1 MKPRDQAKS
10 YDVWLQR
17 ERKRINTVS
26 NSPTTASNSRWI
38 LFASTRHRHL
48 QLQTFPD
55 AFAAQI
61 GSDRRFRFE
70 TFAEISGIRLVLY
83 LEKERERV
91 CVCQAEVTQQ
101 HKRTRARTRESL
113 DLNNRNLLV
122 HQNRLRWTQIVRV
135 RGSFSP
141 FSFFPQQNTLPL
153 IQSDVAALASCDHT
167 LTFLQTTIHGCP
179 DPNIN
184 INLHTEVDL
193 RGLAAVPRGMTTTN
207 KGNKA
212 LKVKRE
218 PGENGTS
225 LTDDE
230 LVSMSVRELNQHLRG
245 LSKEE
250 ILQLKQRRRTLKNR
264 GYAASCRVKRVTQK
278 EELERQKAELQ
289 QEVEKLASE
298 NASMKVELDALR
310 SKYEALQS
318 FARTVARGPVA
329 PVSNAATPVS
339 HRGHLASVIGPLVPG
354 KVALLPNNDAPD
366 DVLRS
371 LFQEEWLVVVMV
383 VVVTCDPICKSA
395 GGREGSRPLD
405 VFSLFPGP
413 RGTRIK
419 MFHFRL
425 KKNESTIFRVHF
437 SLLLLGFDVSVME
450 SYEDFIQRLYNSHYN
465 DDDDEDSQRPSSLIV
480 FHGARVLPPLLN
492 EQQREEMRRLRE
504 TAMSLMMMK
513 RRREEESHDS
523 FISDAERHTYKSDD
537 IISSAPL
544 TSTALDGQSANQ
556 LRASPED
563 ESQITVLFEG
573 IGWKTHRQNDT
584 PDDHSH
590 SRIMMMMSSGYV
602 TNDNTDVTCH
612 SSWIEGPAG
621 ALPIDTTQPTT
632 TGSDIIS
639 HAPVDGAFLEEEE
652 EEDVVLPSEN
662 VTELVNPPSDPDE
675 GPYRMSLQNLLKKS
689 QEYRRRQR
697 QLRSQAK
704 AAAEHSLSDKENEEL
719 LPKQT
724 CKTELRKAREKRKDH
739 QSLHDEDSAYID
751 SLPQATSTSLPVTAR
766 SLYVSKQKPVSVSR
780 SSSAAGK
787 RFTNIPTPK
796 FCLSPVRCTKKASRI
811 PGPVRKALR
820 ESEPSVPADANIL
833 DSSNNGGMMSAQT
846 EQIAQL
852 ELNLSSLKALISD
865 LESTL
870 TLSQTGSPND
880 SGIKQ
885 PSFNET
891 VQEEDCGISQ
901 ENSNSIQ
908 TISVIPIQTKTSRS
922 IVGVLTETANH
933 SERTNA
939 DEAECSLIGSS
950 YDVDAP
956 SSLWTQLTPETGGH
970 EGVSRV
976 KRRLLMNE
984 GEAFTPGRE
993 RSSTPRVMSSVLQSS
1008 AQTQE
1013 DRVTALME
1021 EERRRQQE
1029 LLQSLAV
1036 RYQFLRSV
1044 SFPCPSAGSRLEDT
1058 STSLLGSSVCTH
1070 AGLTDALHTS
1080 LDTQTFLLTFQRQ
1093 MGGRHD
1099 LMLQER
1105 VTLQLRA
1112 ARYELHEI
1120 FFSTSS
1126 CERMQMIRCDREL
1139 SRDRRLKPHDNKA
1152 KGFLSAATRKALERK
1167 KLVMLQRKSADRKKF
1182 SPSDVEKWNLVP
1194 KICRVS
1200 KKITAR

>member
-1 MKPRDQAKS
+1 
-10 YDVWLQR
+10 
-17 ERKRINTVS
+17 
-26 NSPTTASNSRWI
+26 
-38 LFASTRHRHL
+38 
-48 QLQTFPD
+48 
-55 AFAAQI
+55 
-61 GSDRRFRFE
+61 
-70 TFAEISGIRLVLY
+70 
-83 LEKERERV
+83 
-91 CVCQAEVTQQ
+91 
-101 HKRTRARTRESL
+101 
-113 DLNNRNLLV
+113 
-122 HQNRLRWTQIVRV
+122 
-135 RGSFSP
+135 
-141 FSFFPQQNTLPL
+141 
-153 IQSDVAALASCDHT
+153 
-167 LTFLQTTIHGCP
+167 
-179 DPNIN
+179 
-184 INLHTEVDL
+184 
-193 RGLAAVPRGMTTTN
+193 
-207 KGNKA
+207 
-212 LKVKRE
+212 
-218 PGENGTS
+218 
-225 LTDDE
+225 
-230 LVSMSVRELNQHLRG
+230 
-245 LSKEE
+245 
-250 ILQLKQRRRTLKNR
+250 
-264 GYAASCRVKRVTQK
+264 
-278 EELERQKAELQ
+278 
-289 QEVEKLASE
+289 
-298 NASMKVELDALR
+298 
-310 SKYEALQS
+310 
-318 FARTVARGPVA
+318 
-329 PVSNAATPVS
+329 
-339 HRGHLASVIGPLVPG
+339 
-354 KVALLPNNDAPD
+354 
-366 DVLRS
+366 
-371 LFQEEWLVVVMV
+371 
-383 VVVTCDPICKSA
+383 
-395 GGREGSRPLD
+395 
-405 VFSLFPGP
+405 
-413 RGTRIK
+413 
-419 MFHFRL
+419 
-425 KKNESTIFRVHF
+425 
-437 SLLLLGFDVSVME
+437 ME

-465 DDDDEDSQRPSSLIV
+465 DDDEDDDDDSQRPSSLIV

-492 EQQREEMRRLRE
+492 EQQRDEMRRLRE

-513 RRREEESHDS
+513 KRREEESHVS

-573 IGWKTHRQNDT
+573 IGYKTQRTNDA
-584 PDDHSH
+584 PDNHSH
-590 SRIMMMMSSGYV
+590 SRMMMMMSSGYV
-602 TNDNTDVTCH
+602 TNDNTDVTCD
-612 SSWIEGPAG
+612 SSWIEGDGGPAG
-621 ALPIDTTQPTT
+621 AVPLDTTQPTT

-639 HAPVDGAFLEEEE
+639 HAPVDGAFLE

-704 AAAEHSLSDKENEEL
+704 AKAAAEHSLSDKENEEL

-739 QSLHDEDSAYID
+739 QSLHDEDNAQID
-751 SLPQATSTSLPVTAR
+751 TLPQATSTALPVTAR
-766 SLYVSKQKPVSVSR
+766 SLYVSKQKPVSISR

-796 FCLSPVRCTKKASRI
+796 FCLSPMRCTKKASRI
-811 PGPVRKALR
+811 PGPVRKALS

-833 DSSNNGGMMSAQT
+833 GSSNNGGMMLAQT

-880 SGIKQ
+880 NGTKQ
-885 PSFNET
+885 PSMVTFNET

-901 ENSNSIQ
+901 ENPNS
-908 TISVIPIQTKTSRS
+908 IQTKTSHS

-933 SERTNA
+933 SERKNS
-939 DEAECSLIGSS
+939 DEAESSLIGSS

-970 EGVSRV
+970 ECVSRV

-984 GEAFTPGRE
+984 GEVFTPGRE

-1013 DRVTALME
+1013 DQVTALME
-1021 EERRRQQE
+1021 EECRRQQE

-1080 LDTQTFLLTFQRQ
+1080 RCCLSLVASCRPLLAALARGFLTRRLLRTERVTRLIRTIKDTQTFLLTFQRQ
-1093 MGGRHD
+1093 TSIGGRHD
-1099 LMLQER
+1099 LMLQDR

-1126 CERMQMIRCDREL
+1126 CDRMQMIRCDREL
-1139 SRDRRLKPHDNKA
+1139 SRDRRLKPHDNKV

>member
-1 MKPRDQAKS
+1 
-10 YDVWLQR
+10 
-17 ERKRINTVS
+17 
-26 NSPTTASNSRWI
+26 
-38 LFASTRHRHL
+38 
-48 QLQTFPD
+48 
-55 AFAAQI
+55 
-61 GSDRRFRFE
+61 
-70 TFAEISGIRLVLY
+70 
-83 LEKERERV
+83 
-91 CVCQAEVTQQ
+91 
-101 HKRTRARTRESL
+101 
-113 DLNNRNLLV
+113 
-122 HQNRLRWTQIVRV
+122 
-135 RGSFSP
+135 
-141 FSFFPQQNTLPL
+141 
-153 IQSDVAALASCDHT
+153 
-167 LTFLQTTIHGCP
+167 
-179 DPNIN
+179 
-184 INLHTEVDL
+184 
-193 RGLAAVPRGMTTTN
+193 
-207 KGNKA
+207 
-212 LKVKRE
+212 
-218 PGENGTS
+218 
-225 LTDDE
+225 
-230 LVSMSVRELNQHLRG
+230 
-245 LSKEE
+245 
-250 ILQLKQRRRTLKNR
+250 
-264 GYAASCRVKRVTQK
+264 
-278 EELERQKAELQ
+278 
-289 QEVEKLASE
+289 
-298 NASMKVELDALR
+298 
-310 SKYEALQS
+310 
-318 FARTVARGPVA
+318 
-329 PVSNAATPVS
+329 
-339 HRGHLASVIGPLVPG
+339 
-354 KVALLPNNDAPD
+354 
-366 DVLRS
+366 
-371 LFQEEWLVVVMV
+371 
-383 VVVTCDPICKSA
+383 
-395 GGREGSRPLD
+395 
-405 VFSLFPGP
+405 
-413 RGTRIK
+413 
-419 MFHFRL
+419 
-425 KKNESTIFRVHF
+425 
-437 SLLLLGFDVSVME
+437 ME

-465 DDDDEDSQRPSSLIV
+465 DDDEDDDDDSQRPSSLIV

-492 EQQREEMRRLRE
+492 EQQRDEMRRLRE
-504 TAMSLMMMK
+504 TAMSLMMK
-513 RRREEESHDS
+513 KKRREEESHVS
-523 FISDAERHTYKSDD
+523 FISDVERHTYKSDD

-573 IGWKTHRQNDT
+573 IGYKTQRTNDA

-590 SRIMMMMSSGYV
+590 SRMMMMSSGYV
-602 TNDNTDVTCH
+602 TNDNTDVTCD
-612 SSWIEGPAG
+612 SSWIEGDGGPAG
-621 ALPIDTTQPTT
+621 AVPLDTTQPTT
-632 TGSDIIS
+632 TGCDIIS
-639 HAPVDGAFLEEEE
+639 HAPVDGAFLE

-704 AAAEHSLSDKENEEL
+704 AKAAAEHSLSDKENEEL

-739 QSLHDEDSAYID
+739 QSLHDEDNAQID
-751 SLPQATSTSLPVTAR
+751 TLPQATSTALPATAR

-811 PGPVRKALR
+811 PGPVRKALS
-820 ESEPSVPADANIL
+820 ESEPSAPADANIL
-833 DSSNNGGMMSAQT
+833 GSSNNVGMMSAQT

-870 TLSQTGSPND
+870 TLSQTGSPKDN
-880 SGIKQ
+880 GAKQ
-885 PSFNET
+885 SSTVTFNET
-891 VQEEDCGISQ
+891 VQEEDCGINQ

-908 TISVIPIQTKTSRS
+908 NKTSRS

-939 DEAECSLIGSS
+939 DEAENSLIGSS

-1013 DRVTALME
+1013 DQVTALME

-1080 LDTQTFLLTFQRQ
+1080 RCCLSLVASCRPLLAALARGFLTRRVLRTERVTRLIRTIKDTQTFLLTFQRQ
-1093 MGGRHD
+1093 TSVGGRHD
-1099 LMLQER
+1099 LMLQDR

-1194 KICRVS
+1194 K
-1200 KKITAR
+1200 KITAR